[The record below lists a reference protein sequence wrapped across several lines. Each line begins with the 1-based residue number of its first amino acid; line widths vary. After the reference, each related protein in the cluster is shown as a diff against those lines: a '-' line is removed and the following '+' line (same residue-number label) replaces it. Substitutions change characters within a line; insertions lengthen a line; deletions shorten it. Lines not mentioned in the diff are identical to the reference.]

1 MDFTWL
7 ADGTEPTVRAA
18 IAAVAPDLAGEPVD
32 LAPRVETSDPRWAC
46 SSALVGGSVF
56 VKFAW
61 SEPAALRRYREV
73 RLLDAVAASSIPLLP
88 AVVFSSISPVLL
100 GTRKVDGG
108 PLTFEMTRAIDHRQT
123 GRAGDQLGAF
133 LADLHR
139 PEVLMLARS
148 HHVPLGSPDPQSDT
162 ARLRDRFVRLVTPD
176 RAERVLAWCDWVDQT
191 LAPPVNGV
199 LVHGDFHGHN
209 LVWEERSLTLRAV
222 FDFETAAEA
231 DPAFDF
237 RYLPGHFD
245 VFVATARRYEAEAGE
260 PVDLDRVMAWHVRT
274 ALGDALWRTEAA
286 VPLPGGGDADVYVD
300 RISEA
305 FTKLGIDAT

>member
-18 IAAVAPDLAGEPVD
+18 IAAVAPALAGEPVD

-61 SEPAALRRYREV
+61 AEPAALRRYREV
-73 RLLDAVAASSIPLLP
+73 RLLDALAASPIPLLP
-88 AVVFSSISPVLL
+88 AVVVSSTSPVLL

-108 PLTFEMTRAIDHRQT
+108 PLTFEITRALDDRQT
-123 GRAGDQLGAF
+123 RRVGDQLGAF
-133 LADLHR
+133 LANLHE
-139 PEVLMLARS
+139 PDVLALARS
-148 HHVPLGSPDPQSDT
+148 RHVPLGLPDPQADT
-162 ARLRDRFVRLVTPD
+162 PRLRDRLTRLVTVD
-176 RAERVLAWCDWVDQT
+176 RVERALAWCEWVDRT
-191 LAPPVNGV
+191 LAPPVNEV

-209 LVWEERSLTLRAV
+209 LVWDQRSLTLRAV
-222 FDFETAAEA
+222 FDFETAAES

-245 VFVATARRYEAEAGE
+245 VFLATARRYEAEAGE
-260 PVDLDRVMAWHVRT
+260 QVDLARVMAWHVRT
-274 ALGDALWRTEAA
+274 ALGDALWRTEAGL
-286 VPLPGGGDADVYVD
+286 PLPGGGDTDVYVD
-300 RISEA
+300 RISDA
-305 FTKLGIDAT
+305 FAKLGIDAG